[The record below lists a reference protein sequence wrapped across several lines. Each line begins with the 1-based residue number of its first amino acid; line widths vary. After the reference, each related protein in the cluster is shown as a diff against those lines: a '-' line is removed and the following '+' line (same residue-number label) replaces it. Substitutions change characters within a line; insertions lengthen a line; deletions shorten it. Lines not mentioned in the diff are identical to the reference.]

1 MPDVPKRMSPERL
14 EELRSAAVRHA
25 DAPSP
30 VARIKLAEQREL
42 IAEIDALNAENARLA
57 ADNICLT
64 VEARKL
70 AAECRCGRQYDELIH
85 ICDHDPTRPCRA
97 CEAAKALDAA
107 RASTDASGALA
118 RHGGGA

>member
-1 MPDVPKRMSPERL
+1 MPDAPKRMSPERL

-42 IAEIDALNAENARLA
+42 IAEIDALRAELTIVTAAR
-57 ADNICLT
+57 
-64 VEARKL
+64 
-70 AAECRCGRQYDELIH
+70 
-85 ICDHDPTRPCRA
+85 
-97 CEAAKALDAA
+97 DAA
-107 RASTDASGALA
+107 LADCRILVAQINRLVDDAHSSGLVLQATVGDYAFDALA